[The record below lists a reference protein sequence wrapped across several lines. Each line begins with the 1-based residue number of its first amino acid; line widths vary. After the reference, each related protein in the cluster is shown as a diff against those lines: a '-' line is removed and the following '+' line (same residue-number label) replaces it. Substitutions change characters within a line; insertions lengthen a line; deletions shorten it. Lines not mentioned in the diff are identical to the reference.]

1 METIYSFELSY
12 IVQLSRYSM
21 IYEWTGLYT
30 ATRADVKKDLVV
42 CIVNLEDQNLV
53 FKIGHFLGPVTKR

>member
-1 METIYSFELSY
+1 
-12 IVQLSRYSM
+12 M
-21 IYEWTGLYT
+21 IDEWTGLYT

-53 FKIGHFLGPVTKR
+53 FKIGHFLGPRTKSYVVLCQCCP